1 MSNYDLDLVWARMSE
16 LEKRIGALESD
27 SQREPRKLH
36 RTSDS
41 VRAMVAINHTRLKG
55 LLGQLAGAEAS
66 SGLRDLGALIQGWYS
81 RCAAVGA
88 QCTRAQRCPDILTLV
103 RLAWARE
110 EEDSLLY
117 AELPDGAESDL
128 ERITGYVYR
137 DRQKF
142 PFKGLAAFRAHAT
155 EFFDLPQERVEEPK
169 SIAVRFFEELRT
181 SKDPGLRIV
190 REELN
195 PLLHSAACE
204 RMHTWCTT
212 ALAAPDPNT
221 VAVLLWRHPANGSEL
236 RLVVPRSVSADDA
249 YGHLRICGIQSWFHG
264 FEEFRRTAAKFFAEE
279 AAPERAEEPMAAP
292 AALTA
297 FNSLTSAL
305 RTSAGT
311 PDASRLAE
319 AVLKGL
325 EKPLWGL
332 PTRFGEPEMQWAR
345 SAGLRH
351 ALCLT
356 WHWKS
361 ETYRLRVEPL
371 RRGARWD
378 LAWCATDGGVFANSR
393 LDSRKD
399 ILRVLRDAFAR
410 ENARSATP

>member
-16 LEKRIGALESD
+16 LEKRISALEAD
-27 SQREPRKLH
+27 SPREPRKLH
-36 RTSDS
+36 RTDDS
-41 VRAMVAINHTRLKG
+41 ARATVANHARLKDLLPLLTGAKESSSALRG
-55 LLGQLAGAEAS
+55 LGVLLEN
-66 SGLRDLGALIQGWYS
+66 WYA

-88 QCTRAQRCPDILTLV
+88 QCTRAQLYPDILTHV
-103 RLAWARE
+103 RLAWAGT
-110 EEDSLLY
+110 DDTLLY
-117 AELPDGAESDL
+117 VELPEGAEAAL
-128 ERITGYVYR
+128 ERLAGYVYR
-137 DRQKF
+137 DKQKF

-169 SIAVRFFEELRT
+169 SIAARFFEELRT

-221 VAVLLWRHPANGSEL
+221 ATVLLWRHPTNGSEL
-236 RLVVPRSVSADDA
+236 RLVVPRSVNADDA
-249 YGHLRICGIQSWFHG
+249 YGHLRVCGILSWFQG
-264 FEEFRRTAAKFFAEE
+264 FEAFRQTAAKFFAEE
-279 AAPERAEEPMAAP
+279 TAQERAEEPMAAP
-292 AALTA
+292 AAPTA
-297 FNSLTSAL
+297 FAGLS
-305 RTSAGT
+305 RTLHASAGT

-378 LAWCATDGGVFANSR
+378 LAWCATDNGVFASSR

-410 ENARSATP
+410 ENARSAAP